1 MNGGKTNIYNGSIV
15 NELAHRYMHSLS
27 REDEEVINDMIRHYK
42 LTGGTLVLLEEGLQ
56 LTNSIQVDLD
66 FDMSD
71 TITIPVYDNTIED
84 YQKRKKFNRAK
95 VKRETQR
102 YIEDELEFMEEL
114 DSEER

>member
-42 LTGGTLVLLEEGLQ
+42 LTGGVLVSIEEGLQ
-56 LTNSIQVDLD
+56 LTDSIQVDLD

-71 TITIPVYDNTIED
+71 AISIPVYDNTIED

-95 VKRETQR
+95 VKRETQKF
-102 YIEDELEFMEEL
+102 IDEEL
-114 DSEER
+114 DYLGEEK

>member
-1 MNGGKTNIYNGSIV
+1 
-15 NELAHRYMHSLS
+15 
-27 REDEEVINDMIRHYK
+27 MIRHYK
-42 LTGGTLVLLEEGLQ
+42 LTGGVLVPTEEGVQ
-56 LTNSIQVDLD
+56 ITEPIQIDFDFD

-84 YQKRKKFNRAK
+84 YERRKKFNRAK

-114 DSEER
+114 DDEER

>member
-1 MNGGKTNIYNGSIV
+1 
-15 NELAHRYMHSLS
+15 
-27 REDEEVINDMIRHYK
+27 MIRHYK
-42 LTGGTLVLLEEGLQ
+42 LTGGVLVPTEEGVQ
-56 LTNSIQVDLD
+56 ITEPIQIDLD

-84 YQKRKKFNRAK
+84 YERRKKFNRAK

-114 DSEER
+114 DDEER

>member
-15 NELAHRYMHSLS
+15 NELAHRYIHSLP

-42 LTGGTLVLLEEGLQ
+42 LTGGVLVSLEEGLQ
-56 LTNSIQVDLD
+56 LTDSIQIDLD

-71 TITIPVYDNTIED
+71 TMSIPVYDNTKED
-84 YQKRKKFNRAK
+84 YEKRKKFNRAK
-95 VKRETQR
+95 MKRETQQF
-102 YIEDELEFMEEL
+102 IDDELEFMEEL

>member
-15 NELAHRYMHSLS
+15 NELAHRYMHSLP

-42 LTGGTLVLLEEGLQ
+42 LTGGVLVSLEEGLQ
-56 LTNSIQVDLD
+56 LTDSIQVDLD

-71 TITIPVYDNTIED
+71 TISIPVYDNTIED